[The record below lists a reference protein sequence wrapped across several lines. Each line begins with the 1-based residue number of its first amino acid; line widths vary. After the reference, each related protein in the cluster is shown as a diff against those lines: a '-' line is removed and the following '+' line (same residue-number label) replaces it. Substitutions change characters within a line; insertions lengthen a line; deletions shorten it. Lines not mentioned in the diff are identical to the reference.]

1 MLRPPLALAGWF
13 RCSQASNWLALA
25 IWSSAPMQAPVDSC
39 GMLWP
44 PYFVYLCF
52 TQLIP
57 IECSCNHNLWVLMDH
72 RGFVPLVIDAFQNL
86 AEPATVCVGR
96 AHLQQSPAAQL
107 LAGLAGCLGAIFTLE
122 VGLIIGATLRR
133 FEPSHDCLC

>member
-1 MLRPPLALAGWF
+1 
-13 RCSQASNWLALA
+13 
-25 IWSSAPMQAPVDSC
+25 
-39 GMLWP
+39 
-44 PYFVYLCF
+44 
-52 TQLIP
+52 
-57 IECSCNHNLWVLMDH
+57 MDH
-72 RGFVPLVIDAFQNL
+72 RGFVSLVIDAFQNL

-122 VGLIIGATLRR
+122 VGLIIGAALRR